1 MNTFQSI
8 RNKIKEK
15 VVIKNFKRTIQ
26 NFLLIIFFFQFK
38 YGVSY
43 IKGISGHFNLGMS
56 LINNEWSELRN
67 YYWSDSP
74 LFHILQKIFQIRN
87 YETYIIFIY
96 ITTLFFLLLISIKI
110 SELENLSIFFILSGW
125 LISVSWVVGLVDALI
140 VWLILY
146 NSIDVIKNEKLD
158 IRNFL
163 INIFLTFNH
172 FAISIF
178 INFTIFIIWNDKKS
192 KKLIFLSTSYL
203 FGFLINM
210 LYKSLIQFNG
220 ETRVHYLLRPTVIPT
235 LFENNPE
242 VLKYIIFSGF
252 YGFLPVIIFFL
263 YKNFFKN
270 MSKIFIPLVIAI
282 LGSFLAADSSRI
294 FSYLAIPT
302 ILITIYKIKDDLDS
316 RLLNILSIASIFF
329 VIFFEEYWVIDH
341 IYIFSGSEYGAD
353 SRILYEVIIEK
364 FRAIIN

>member
-1 MNTFQSI
+1 MNTFQFI

-15 VVIKNFKRTIQ
+15 VVSENFKRTIQ

-38 YGVSY
+38 YGISY

-56 LINNEWSELRN
+56 LINNEWSDLRN

-110 SELENLSIFFILSGW
+110 SELENLSVFFILSGW

-146 NSIDVIKNEKLD
+146 NSIDVIKNKKLD

-178 INFTIFIIWNDKKS
+178 INFILFTVWTDKKS
-192 KKLIFLSTSYL
+192 KKLFFLSTSYF

-210 LYKSLIQFNG
+210 FYKSLIQFNG
-220 ETRVHYLLRPTVIPT
+220 ETRMHYLLRPTVIPT

-242 VLKYIIFSGF
+242 VLKYIFFSGF
-252 YGFLPVIIFFL
+252 YGFLPVITLFL
-263 YKNFFKN
+263 YKNFSKN
-270 MSKIFIPLVIAI
+270 MSKIFIPLLIAT

-294 FSYLAIPT
+294 FSYLAIPV
-302 ILITIYKIKDDLDS
+302 ILIITFKIKEDLS
-316 RLLNILSIASIFF
+316 TRSVNILTIASIFI

-341 IYIFSGSEYGAD
+341 LYVFSGSEYGAD

-364 FRAIIN
+364 VRAIFN